1 VPLACFQRRHCLSVL
16 PGFGANLCGR
26 NGRQGIEVTRSMA
39 AYRRYRAALR
49 LALAL
54 AQCLNGPE

>member
-1 VPLACFQRRHCLSVL
+1 M
-16 PGFGANLCGR
+16 
-26 NGRQGIEVTRSMA
+26 IEVTRSMA

-54 AQCLNGPE
+54 AQCLNVAE

>member
-1 VPLACFQRRHCLSVL
+1 
-16 PGFGANLCGR
+16 
-26 NGRQGIEVTRSMA
+26 MA

-54 AQCLNGPE
+54 AQCLNASE

>member
-1 VPLACFQRRHCLSVL
+1 
-16 PGFGANLCGR
+16 
-26 NGRQGIEVTRSMA
+26 MA

-54 AQCLNGPE
+54 AQCLNGSE

>member
-1 VPLACFQRRHCLSVL
+1 M
-16 PGFGANLCGR
+16 
-26 NGRQGIEVTRSMA
+26 TRSMA

-54 AQCLNGPE
+54 AQCLKAAE

>member
-1 VPLACFQRRHCLSVL
+1 
-16 PGFGANLCGR
+16 
-26 NGRQGIEVTRSMA
+26 VTHSMT

-54 AQCLNGPE
+54 AQCLKSPA

>member
-1 VPLACFQRRHCLSVL
+1 
-16 PGFGANLCGR
+16 
-26 NGRQGIEVTRSMA
+26 MA

-54 AQCLNGPE
+54 AQCLNGSEYTTRPRGSTTS

>member
-1 VPLACFQRRHCLSVL
+1 M
-16 PGFGANLCGR
+16 
-26 NGRQGIEVTRSMA
+26 TRSMT

-54 AQCLNGPE
+54 AQCLNGSE